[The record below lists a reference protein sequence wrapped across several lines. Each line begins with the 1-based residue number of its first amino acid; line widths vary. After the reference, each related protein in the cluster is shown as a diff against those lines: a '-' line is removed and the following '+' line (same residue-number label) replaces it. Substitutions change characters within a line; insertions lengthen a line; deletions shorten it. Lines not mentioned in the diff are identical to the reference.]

1 MYDLILLHPPSVYDF
16 RKRSIMFGPISD
28 VIPSTPVFD
37 MYPLGF
43 VSLSSYLT
51 KRGLKVRIINLA
63 VKMLSSP
70 DYDAESEIKNL
81 KALAFGI
88 DLHWLPHSQGGLEVA
103 KLVKKYHPDTK
114 VIFGGLSSSY
124 FHKELILYPQ
134 VDFVIRGDSAE
145 EPLYRLMQA
154 LKGKGDLPSVPNL
167 TYKEK
172 NDEIKMNPFSFVPE
186 NLDGDGLDYP
196 HLFKSV
202 LRDKDLLGYFPFYGW
217 GRYPITAIFTCKG
230 CTQNCTS
237 CGGSSFAYSNFCLRE
252 KPAFRDPELVVK
264 DMKRISFFFK
274 GPIFLLGDL
283 FQPGEVYAYKT
294 LDLLEKAKIKN
305 QVVVEFFNTPP
316 EKFIYKLARAIPNFN
331 IQISAE
337 SHDPLVRS
345 SFQRNYDNTA
355 LEKLIEDSLKAGC
368 RKFDLFFMIGLPHQ
382 TYDSVMGTVDYCDYL
397 LGKYN
402 SQKRLY
408 PYISPLAPFVDPG
421 SLVFENPEK
430 YGYTFLFRSLEEHR
444 KALES
449 PSWRYMLNYQTRW
462 MSREQIVYSTYE
474 AASRMNFIKYKHGLM
489 NEETYQQMDARIKTA
504 VGVMRKID
512 QMVEQGKSLEGREL
526 EELKS
531 KIDLT
536 RDSTLCDKNELEWPL
551 RFFHGRVQRWG
562 IRYAFYFLA
571 ALNFLKKPFSKHK
584 R

>member
-145 EPLYRLMQA
+145 EPLYKLMQA

-274 GPIFLLGDL
+274 GPIFLLGDP
-283 FQPGEVYAYKT
+283 FQPGEDYAYKT
-294 LDLLEKAKIKN
+294 LDLLEKAKM
-305 QVVVEFFNTPP
+305 P
-316 EKFIYKLARAIPNFN
+316 
-331 IQISAE
+331 
-337 SHDPLVRS
+337 
-345 SFQRNYDNTA
+345 
-355 LEKLIEDSLKAGC
+355 
-368 RKFDLFFMIGLPHQ
+368 M
-382 TYDSVMGTVDYCDYL
+382 YL
-397 LGKYN
+397 
-402 SQKRLY
+402 
-408 PYISPLAPFVDPG
+408 
-421 SLVFENPEK
+421 
-430 YGYTFLFRSLEEHR
+430 
-444 KALES
+444 
-449 PSWRYMLNYQTRW
+449 
-462 MSREQIVYSTYE
+462 
-474 AASRMNFIKYKHGLM
+474 AAS
-489 NEETYQQMDARIKTA
+489 KT
-504 VGVMRKID
+504 R
-512 QMVEQGKSLEGREL
+512 
-526 EELKS
+526 
-531 KIDLT
+531 
-536 RDSTLCDKNELEWPL
+536 
-551 RFFHGRVQRWG
+551 
-562 IRYAFYFLA
+562 A
-571 ALNFLKKPFSKHK
+571 A
-584 R
+584 